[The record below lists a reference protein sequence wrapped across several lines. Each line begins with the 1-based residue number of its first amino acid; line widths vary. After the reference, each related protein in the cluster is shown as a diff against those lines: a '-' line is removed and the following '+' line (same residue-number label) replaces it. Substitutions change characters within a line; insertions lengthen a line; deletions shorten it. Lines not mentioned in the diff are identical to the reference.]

1 MHDYEDNQQTHNYS
15 SIVIMELE
23 NPGSIVADR
32 GSQVH
37 YITSL
42 QPEINKGTASEVSM
56 LSFKKQ
62 EDHDGPI
69 LLTWVLSSTG

>member
-1 MHDYEDNQQTHNYS
+1 
-15 SIVIMELE
+15 MELE

-69 LLTWVLSSTG
+69 LLT